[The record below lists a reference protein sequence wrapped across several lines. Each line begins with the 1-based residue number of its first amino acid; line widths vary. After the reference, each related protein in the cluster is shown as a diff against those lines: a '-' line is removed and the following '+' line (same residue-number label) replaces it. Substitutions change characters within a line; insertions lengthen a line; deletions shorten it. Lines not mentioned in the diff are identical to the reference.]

1 MDSDPHVQQPLQSE
15 DDPFQVS
22 ESLGRLQLHKS
33 ADDDT
38 RPSTPTRSTLP
49 STQPKVSISDNTLQE
64 VYQCL
69 QRIIQ
74 PDDSDKVVLR
84 ALGTVWFNVN
94 EALKEDPILK
104 TRLADKDEFQKNVQ
118 KYGEKQFI
126 DLLKDIA
133 KKTNWGDLLENCT
146 SSLSSDLKPSD
157 RVLSLAVFL
166 RQTPSDESNSPES
179 KYSEV
184 SKIGAQSSE
193 GQPTFR

>member
-1 MDSDPHVQQPLQSE
+1 MDSDPHVRQPLQPE
-15 DDPFQVS
+15 DEPSQVS
-22 ESLGRLQLHKS
+22 ESLGRLQLDKS

-38 RPSTPTRSTLP
+38 HPSTPTRSTLQ
-49 STQPKVSISDNTLQE
+49 STQSRVSISDDTLQE

-69 QRIIQ
+69 QRNIQ

-94 EALKEDPILK
+94 KALKEDPILK
-104 TRLADKDEFQKNVQ
+104 PRLADEDGFQENVQ
-118 KYGEKQFI
+118 KYGEKQFVKF
-126 DLLKDIA
+126 LKDMA
-133 KKTNWGDLLENCT
+133 KKKNWRDLLEDCT
-146 SSLSSDLKPSD
+146 SSLSSRLKPSD

-166 RQTPSDESNSPES
+166 KQISSDESNSPES